1 MANRL
6 AAIESDI
13 EFEHEASLHV
23 LDSLLLQHFKLSQ
36 QQKKIQSNSKNQ
48 IQLATVGKVLYQ
60 EVPLTSPATS
70 SSLSIVN
77 STFSGKNAVGLN
89 GQQTWPNQEHFNYSD
104 LNFDGQNNG
113 NSRDVIVNERGI
125 ESVMKS
131 KEFNIFSNN
140 NRDADSR
147 LNSNGPAPL
156 HRERGRETDDNNTFS
171 DGRQG
176 KGYLQGHGQGNHQGQ
191 GQGLRERQDSSAR
204 AFSSSGGGNQGSMY
218 AQSGRPPSAYIRPT
232 RSSFLKT
239 VFQSPLLLSRDRG
252 RGRDGESSGYSTPS
266 SEKPNPFRGK
276 PTNHSDEK
284 TPGSYRNVF
293 SMHRDRPGPR

>member
-36 QQKKIQSNSKNQ
+36 QQKQIQSNSKNQ
-48 IQLATVGKVLYQ
+48 KQLTTVGKVLYQ
-60 EVPLTSPATS
+60 EIPLTSPATS
-70 SSLSIVN
+70 SSLSVVN
-77 STFSGKNAVGLN
+77 STFSGENATGLN
-89 GQQTWPNQEHFNYSD
+89 GHQTWSNQEHLNYSD
-104 LNFDGQNNG
+104 SNFHGQNNG
-113 NSRDVIVNERGI
+113 NSRDVIVNGHGI

-156 HRERGRETDDNNTFS
+156 DRERGRETDDNKSFS

-176 KGYLQGHGQGNHQGQ
+176 KGYLQVQGQ
-191 GQGLRERQDSSAR
+191 RQGLREGQDSSAR

-252 RGRDGESSGYSTPS
+252 RGRDGEFSGYSTPS

-276 PTNHSDEK
+276 PTNHLDEK
-284 TPGSYRNVF
+284 TPSSYRKVF
-293 SMHRDRPGPR
+293 SMQRDRPGPR